1 MPDSIDID
9 IQSTPVR
16 RLLRDSPAGL
26 GRALR
31 GTIND
36 VTALLLRDLSTYPPQ
51 RTGST
56 YVRTGTLRRSW
67 SRTPVTG
74 SGLALRGEVGS
85 NENIAPYN
93 RSVQDLDMQT
103 RAHARTGWPT
113 VQGVSAARE
122 ATIND
127 MFEARVRAELGE

>member
-1 MPDSIDID
+1 MTISIRIDSAD
-9 IQSTPVR
+9 VR
-16 RLLRDSPAGL
+16 RLLRQSPAGL

-51 RTGST
+51 RVGST
-56 YVRTGTLRRSW
+56 YARTNTLKRSW

-74 SGLALRGEVGS
+74 SGLALRAEVGS

-93 RSVQDLDMQT
+93 RKVQDEAEQ
-103 RAHARTGWPT
+103 ARVHRGRWTNT
-113 VQGVSAARE
+113 VQGVARDRE
-122 ATIND
+122 RTAQD
-127 MFEARVRAELGE
+127 MFEARVRVELGT